1 MRFVDLI
8 ECKKSGGSLAV
19 EEIRWAMRA
28 YLDGKVPDYQMAALL
43 MAIRWRGLT
52 DVETVALTEAMVASG
67 DTYDLDDLGDALVD
81 KHSTGGV
88 GDKVSLILAP
98 LAAAAGCTV
107 PMVSGRGLG
116 HTGGTLDKLESIPGL
131 RTDLTEA
138 EFRDQLKRLGVAM
151 GGQTATFVPADKRL
165 YALRDVT
172 GTVDDTGLITASILS
187 KKIAAGARALVL
199 DVKVGSGAFFVD
211 LEDARHL
218 ADRIVV
224 VAAGSGLSCR
234 AMITDMEQPL
244 GNTVGNA
251 LEVAESIEVLRGQGP
266 ADLRALTLQ
275 LTAEMLRLGGIADDH
290 EAALQKAT
298 DCLDSG
304 AAAERFEALVQAQHG
319 DPRVLSDTTL
329 LPAAA
334 HRRDLRPS
342 DSGHVARLDAR
353 AIGLASIFLRAGRNT
368 QDDEL
373 DPGAGIELHAKY
385 GDQVDV
391 DVPWATLHYGSAA
404 DVDRASELVQA
415 ALTVSAT
422 SPDPPRPLILEKRP

>member
-1 MRFVDLI
+1 MRFVELI
-8 ECKKSGGSLAV
+8 EHKKGGGSLTL
-19 EEIRWAMRA
+19 EEIRWAIDA

-52 DVETVALTEAMVASG
+52 DDETVALTEAMVDSG
-67 DTYDLDDLGDALVD
+67 DRYDLDDLGGAPVD

-131 RTDLTEA
+131 RTDLSA
-138 EFRDQLKRLGVAM
+138 AAFRDQLQRLGVAM
-151 GGQTATFVPADKRL
+151 GAPTATFVPADRRV

-172 GTVDDTGLITASILS
+172 GTVDDPGLITASILS
-187 KKIAAGARALVL
+187 KKIAEGARALAI
-199 DVKVGSGAFFVD
+199 DVKVGRGAFFTD
-211 LEDARHL
+211 IEDARNL
-218 ADRIVV
+218 ADRIVA
-224 VAAGSGLSCR
+224 VAAGSGLSCS

-251 LEVAESIEVLRGQGP
+251 LEVAECIDVLRGQGP
-266 ADLRALTLQ
+266 ADLRALTLE
-275 LTAEMLRLGGIADDH
+275 LAAEMLQLGDLADDH
-290 EAALQKAT
+290 DAALQRVT

-319 DPRVLSDTTL
+319 DPRVLSDPAL

-334 HRRDLRPS
+334 GHSELCPPQ
-342 DSGHVARLDAR
+342 SGYIAQLDAR
-353 AIGLASIFLRAGRNT
+353 AIGLASVYLRAGRNT
-368 QDDEL
+368 QSDEL
-373 DPGAGIELHAKY
+373 DPGAGIVLHAKC
-385 GDQVDV
+385 GDEIDLRT
-391 DVPWATLHYGSAA
+391 PWATLHHGPAA
-404 DVDRASELVQA
+404 DANRATELVQA
-415 ALTVSAT
+415 ALKISAVL
-422 SPDPPRPLILEKRP
+422 PEPRPLIREKRP